1 MEQQT
6 LERIVTRL
14 YECVL
19 EEIQTNPVFA
29 KKVMDILFEDTPFV
43 VEKSRTKKKPIK
55 TQRKKALFN
64 PVVYLLEHEMQSK
77 VLEGELEKLEITQLK
92 DMIAEYDIDPNKEA
106 SRWRKKEKFIT
117 LILERSVKRSNYG
130 KVFE

>member
-19 EEIQTNPVFA
+19 EEMQTNPVFA
-29 KKVMDILFEDTPFV
+29 KKLADILFEDTSFV
-43 VEKSRTKKKPIK
+43 VDKSRTKKKPIK
-55 TQRKKALFN
+55 SKRKKALFN
-64 PVVYLLEHEMQSK
+64 PVVYLLEHEMQNK
-77 VLEGELEKLEITQLK
+77 VLEVELGKLEINQLK
-92 DMIAEYDIDPNKEA
+92 DMISEYDMDPNKEA
-106 SRWRKKEKFIT
+106 TRWRKKEKFIS
-117 LILERSVKRSNYG
+117 LILERSLKRSNHG